1 MGIIPYI
8 NEYIYILYH
17 DPIFEK
23 ILTYLYGYYIN
34 EYIYIYNVDFIDFTI
49 KDFFPKRKSCSSSFF
64 V

>member
-1 MGIIPYI
+1 M
-8 NEYIYILYH
+8 NIYILYH